1 MLAAALGRAE
11 FRFHCVFNW
20 FNDYV
25 AALRCSKR
33 LWSMVFRLMRCRS
46 ARMPLPGRPGQ
57 PPLSGPGVIL
67 VNGRSLL

>member
-46 ARMPLPGRPGQ
+46 ARMPLSGRSGRSGRPGRPGQ
-57 PPLSGPGVIL
+57 PHRV
-67 VNGRSLL
+67 VRV